1 MKKQYVTTGIKTI
14 SSNFFRK
21 ILRPLNNYTF
31 KPNGGLWAAEFNKYS
46 ISDWYEYMITK
57 DSYLQ
62 TLKSFKVAAIFTLK
76 DDAKILTI
84 DSCNQIK
91 ELAKKYPSYHH
102 ILGLC
107 EPLTKQNIIF
117 DFEELAKDYDGVYVD
132 YYKINFSGEIEAFK
146 TWSVNT
152 LLLFNISCIESY
164 QSIDIIPQNPFDSE
178 DLPKIVN
185 ISNNK
190 LVNKPS
196 AIYMHLY
203 QYTKKLF
210 KELLIF
216 YPNITDY
223 NNYLEIITE
232 NIKRYKILIA
242 NEKEK
247 EIKDL
252 FKILENEHIPL
263 FNERQKEIVIY
274 NIILNY
280 LSEYLIENKD
290 FIKELPKSKIKQKK
304 WYEF

>member
-1 MKKQYVTTGIKTI
+1 MKKQYVTVGTETI
-14 SSNFFRK
+14 SSNIFRK

-31 KPNGGLWAAEFNKYS
+31 KPTGGLWAAEFNKYS
-46 ISDWYEYMITK
+46 ISDWYEYMLTK

-62 TLKSFKVAAIFTLK
+62 ALKSFKVAAIFTLK

-132 YYKINFSGEIEAFK
+132 YYKINFSGEIETFK
-146 TWSVNT
+146 TWSINT
-152 LLLFNISCIESY
+152 LLLFNIDCIEKY
-164 QSIDIIPQNPFDSE
+164 QSINIMPQNPYDSE
-178 DLPKIVN
+178 DLPQI
-185 ISNNK
+185 ISTSNDK
-190 LVNKPS
+190 TINKPCD
-196 AIYMHLY
+196 IYTHLY
-203 QYTKKLF
+203 LYTKNLF
-210 KELLIF
+210 NELLSF

-223 NNYLEIITE
+223 DNYLETIAEI
-232 NIKRYKILIA
+232 IKRCKVLIT

-247 EIKDL
+247 EIKEL
-252 FKILENEHIPL
+252 FKTLENEKIPL
-263 FNERQKEIVIY
+263 FNERQKEIAIY

-280 LSEYLIENKD
+280 LSEYLINSKE
-290 FIKELPKSKIKQKK
+290 FIKELPKSMIKQRK